1 MHANSSQSG
10 LLRRRLIGSSVAALL
25 AGPAG
30 AAALKDADRPNAISP
45 EQALRRLI
53 EGNARYAAN
62 RVQWRDFSAGRA
74 ARARVQYPIAA
85 ILGCADARVAPEFAF
100 DQGPGELFVVRVAGN
115 VVSENGLASLEY
127 AVQFLGVPL
136 IMVLG
141 HSGCG
146 AVDAAIKAET
156 ENATLP
162 GHLPALIEQI
172 KPTVQTAQHAHASN
186 LLSAAIA
193 ENVRRTTTQLSTAR
207 PILADFAERGRIKVV
222 GGVYDIAT
230 GKVHLVDQRQI

>member
-1 MHANSSQSG
+1 
-10 LLRRRLIGSSVAALL
+10 VAALL
-25 AGPAG
+25 APSIGVAGPQ
-30 AAALKDADRPNAISP
+30 KADRPNAIHP
-45 EQALRRLI
+45 DQALRRLI

-62 RVQWRDFSAGRA
+62 RVQQRDFSAGRV

-85 ILGCADARVAPEFAF
+85 ILGCADSRVAPEFAF

-127 AVQFLGVPL
+127 AVQFLTAPL

-162 GHLPALIEQI
+162 GHLPALIDQL
-172 KPTVQTAQHAHASN
+172 KPAVQAAQHAHAGN
-186 LLSAAIA
+186 LLNAAIA
-193 ENVRRTTTQLSTAR
+193 ENVRRAVAQLTAAR
-207 PILADFAERGRIKVV
+207 PILSDFADHGRIKVV
-222 GGVYDIAT
+222 GGVYEIAT
-230 GKVHLVDQRQI
+230 GKVHLLDQRQM